1 MRRER
6 QEPGLLLGQRLGHGP
21 RGIAG
26 DAPRVGHRVA
36 PVDELGIQIVHIPE
50 RPRREERVAQVA
62 DRPFDAAFFPGRRD
76 RAGTRDEVVVPAQLE
91 QARVEA
97 DGVALPFEDG
107 AFQVV
112 VEDDSRHALKR
123 GKRLDVAAQEALE
136 RLVQSEDGMQR
147 PRPAQDQHEGGQPP
161 GGAPDRDCSEAAP
174 IGLPLLAHQQ
184 GQPEIRRGGRGR
196 AQGPDRAAER
206 HDRARIPALAH
217 HLEQPRGAE
226 PRVLLERRL
235 EERPV
240 GVEEARAD
248 GGRPGEALGG
258 QRPPHRVGMEAELG
272 GDRPHPPVLG
282 EEEAADLGDLRRGD
296 HASPRLWR
304 RAGPPG
310 GIPAPGA
317 VLLPADEP
325 ARAPA
330 APATGP
336 RSGGESLV

>member
-6 QEPGLLLGQRLGHGP
+6 QEPGLLLGQGRGHGP
-21 RGIAG
+21 GRIAG
-26 DAPRVGHRVA
+26 DPPGVGHRVA
-36 PVDELGIQIVHIPE
+36 PLGELGIQVVHVAE
-50 RPRREERVAQVA
+50 GPRREERVAQVA
-62 DRPFDAAFFPGRRD
+62 DRAFDAAFFPGRPD
-76 RAGTRDEVVVPAQLE
+76 GTGAGHAVIVPAQLE

-97 DGVALPFEDG
+97 DGVALPLEDG

-112 VEDDSRHALKR
+112 VQDDAGHTPQRLK
-123 GKRLDVAAQEALE
+123 GLDVAAQAALE
-136 RLVQSEDGMQR
+136 RLVQGEDGVER

-161 GGAPDRDCSEAAP
+161 GGAADRDRPEAAP
-174 IGLPLLAHQQ
+174 IGLPLLPHQQ
-184 GQPEIRRGGRGR
+184 GQPEIRHGRRGG
-196 AQGPDRAAER
+196 AQGPHGAAEL

-217 HLEQPRGAE
+217 HLEQPRGAQS
-226 PRVLLERRL
+226 RVLLERRL

-258 QRPPHRVGMEAELG
+258 ERPADRVGVQAELG
-272 GDRPHPPVLG
+272 GDRPHSPVLG
-282 EEEAADLGDLRRGD
+282 EEEAANLGDLRRGD
-296 HASPRLWR
+296 HAPAPLWGW
-304 RAGPPG
+304 AGPPG
-310 GIPAPGA
+310 GIPAPDA
-317 VLLPADEP
+317 VLLPANEP